1 MSDDRRVRTKRD
13 WAAALGKTVGAI
25 SAMVHRGRLPPP
37 LDIASRELLWSE
49 PVFEAFLRT
58 GLIED
63 VGLRRV
69 PHRTRRGR
77 PRKTA
82 VPEAAGLRPLNS

>member
-1 MSDDRRVRTKRD
+1 MSDGRRVRTKRD

-37 LDIASRELLWSE
+37 LDIPSRELLWSE

-58 GLIED
+58 GVIED
-63 VGLRRV
+63 AAPRRV
-69 PHRTRRGR
+69 SYKARRGR

-82 VPEAAGLRPLNS
+82 LPEPASPRPLNN